1 MINNIYSDPINW
13 ISSQI
18 KQLNKLVKIFYV
30 DSTSNVSSD
39 EYKKIRAALHTAEH
53 TINEILPKCDI
64 STHGCSSIFAPYA
77 MEEKEKIS
85 FEEYFNKNLNP
96 DIALPGFLEEL
107 DELIQITKI
116 RKVVIST
123 NGTEIEMEQAKVLQD
138 YLSSIPPF

>member
-1 MINNIYSDPINW
+1 MSNDIYSDPISW
-13 ISSQI
+13 VSSQI

-30 DSTSNVSSD
+30 GSTFNVPSD
-39 EYKKIRAALHTAEH
+39 EYRKIRAALHTAEY
-53 TINEILPKCDI
+53 TINGILPKCDI
-64 STHGCSSIFAPYA
+64 STHGCGSIFAPYA
-77 MEEKEKIS
+77 MEEKEEVS

-96 DIALPGFLEEL
+96 DTSLPGFLEEL

-123 NGTEIEMEQAKVLQD
+123 SGTEIEMEQAKVLQD